1 MQREQVLL
9 CESDRWKL
17 EKMGNEPD
25 NTTYLTYNKRY
36 TIKTMSLLPIPTK
49 LYYYTQASEEHASL
63 SLSLSLSLC
72 VCEWC
77 WVLQHE
83 LFCLSRVSR
92 GSKLRS
98 TFPQRTK
105 NTGYQA
111 HVGQNFTFFCK
122 ELLFCS
128 LPTTKHAMDARVSTH
143 TGQHDTCGQTHQ
155 PINQPSLN

>member
-111 HVGQNFTFFCK
+111 HVGQNFTFFCNGTHVEVICFAGIYLQRVVVLQPPDYK
-122 ELLFCS
+122 ACNGCPGFDPHR
-128 LPTTKHAMDARVSTH
+128 PT
-143 TGQHDTCGQTHQ
+143 
-155 PINQPSLN
+155 